1 MGFGFKE
8 NKPPDEVINLLLV
21 PASGNVFLGVGEIAG
36 FGEDDNPLQKGCL
49 YPYNGRTEACRA
61 KWELPLNKHQVADD
75 AVGDKDTCM
84 AEAQVLV
91 FRFQFA
97 ASYVRFGGVY
107 AMLP

>member
-1 MGFGFKE
+1 MRSSTCFLSRAQVMSSSVWK
-8 NKPPDEVINLLLV
+8 
-21 PASGNVFLGVGEIAG
+21 ASFLGVGEIAG
-36 FGEDDNPLQKGCL
+36 FGEDDNPLQKGRL